1 MEDRILRERL
11 ANLESYDDRTSNA
24 SSNDCDVSVLAQT
37 AVKKTYPVIANAV
50 YFLQTGALD
59 SKPTEGSAATITLD
73 GGSLFAVGIG
83 SAVPPVGTNVI
94 VSSVAGRWVFR
105 FDSSSTTS

>member
-37 AVKKTYPVIANAV
+37 SVKSKYPTVAQAI
-50 YFLQTGALD
+50 YFLITGALD
-59 SKPTEGSAATITLD
+59 SKPTEGSAATFTAD
-73 GGSLFAVGIG
+73 GGNLFGANVGSSI
-83 SAVPPVGTNVI
+83 PPQGTNVI

-105 FDSSSTTS
+105 FDGSSTS